1 MRVSRSVTIPDS
13 EIDLSFSRSGGPG
26 GQHANKTST
35 RAELV
40 WNVLDSEALGPRQ
53 RARLQHNLRNRIDSS
68 GNLRITFD
76 THRSQLRNK
85 EEVLRRLE
93 DLVRE
98 GLKGPRARIPSKP
111 SRAAKAKRLD
121 RKRRHGEIKKA
132 RQRPRLD
139 D

>member
-1 MRVSRSVTIPDS
+1 MRVTRSVTIPDA
-13 EIDLSFSRSGGPG
+13 EIEITFSRSGGPG

-40 WNVLDSEALGPRQ
+40 WNVAGSDALGPRQ
-53 RARLQHNLRNRIDSS
+53 RARLQMNLRNRIDSN
-68 GNLRITFD
+68 GNLRITSD

-93 DLVRE
+93 DLVRN
-98 GLKGPRARIPSKP
+98 GLKVPRTRVPTTP
-111 SRAAKAKRLD
+111 SRSAKQKRVE
-121 RKRRHGEIKKA
+121 RKRKHGEIKRA
-132 RQRPRLD
+132 RQKPRID

>member
-1 MRVSRSVTIPDS
+1 MRVTRSVTIPDG
-13 EIDLSFSRSGGPG
+13 EIEITFSRSGGPG

-40 WNVLDSEALGPRQ
+40 WNVSDSQALGPRQ
-53 RARLQHNLRNRIDSS
+53 RARLHLNLRNRIDSN
-68 GNLRITFD
+68 GNLRITSD

-93 DLVRE
+93 DLIRE
-98 GLKGPRARIPSKP
+98 GLKVPRARVPTTP
-111 SRAAKAKRLD
+111 SRSAKTKRVEQK
-121 RKRRHGEIKKA
+121 RKHGEIKRA
-132 RQRPRLD
+132 RQKPRID

>member
-1 MRVSRSVTIPDS
+1 MKVTRSVTIPDS
-13 EIDLSFSRSGGPG
+13 EIELSFTRSGGPG

-40 WNVLDSEALGPRQ
+40 WNVSDSQALGPRQ
-53 RARLQHNLRNRIDSS
+53 RARLQQSLRNRIDSN
-68 GNLRITFD
+68 GNLRITSD

-93 DLVRE
+93 ELVRE
-98 GLKGPRARIPSKP
+98 GLKVPRTRIASKP
-111 SRAAKAKRLD
+111 SRAAKTKRVE

-132 RQRPRLD
+132 RQKPRFD

>member
-1 MRVSRSVTIPDS
+1 MTIPDT
-13 EIDLSFSRSGGPG
+13 EIELSYTRSGGPG

-40 WNVLDSEALGPRQ
+40 WNVVDSEALGPRQ
-53 RARLQHNLRNRIDSS
+53 RARLQQNLRNRIDGN
-68 GNLRITFD
+68 GNLRLASD
-76 THRSQLRNK
+76 RHRSQLRNK

-98 GLKGPRARIPSKP
+98 GLKVPRARIPSKP
-111 SRAAKAKRLD
+111 SRAAKVRRVE

-132 RQRPRLD
+132 RRKPGLND
-139 D
+139 